1 MSTTPAQLE
10 TTFHQIHTERMQG
23 VPVVNEKLTVKAT
36 EFYPWKDYQ
45 LGILITPW
53 FMNIMLLPN
62 DTPADN
68 MLLPNDT
75 PADKVADKQD
85 NITHDSPF
93 SKERYK
99 VGATQNHVLPSGSYE
114 FVTGY
119 EESIGFFESCSLFSP
134 MFDFTD
140 QETAEL
146 TAKEALLALMNREN
160 IDVES
165 QNPSHE
171 IEKIWPAKEPIPE
184 FTLNADGSEI
194 SKNSSLKKVDKK
206 PRKRLSERL
215 KEPSSRRDFLRGSAF
230 REEATVAT
238 KKGNGKQTDLQANE
252 QVGEQISEHRVEQKT
267 S

>member
-1 MSTTPAQLE
+1 MSTSPTQLE
-10 TTFHQIHTERMQG
+10 TTFRQIHTERMQD
-23 VPVVNEKLTVKAT
+23 VPVVNEKLSVKAT
-36 EFYPWKDYQ
+36 EFYPWKEYQ

-62 DTPADN
+62 DAVADN
-68 MLLPNDT
+68 
-75 PADKVADKQD
+75 VVDKQV
-85 NITHDSPF
+85 NTNHSTP
-93 SKERYK
+93 SNKESYK
-99 VGATQNHVLPSGSYE
+99 VGATKNHVLPSGSYQ

-146 TAKEALLALMNREN
+146 TAKEALLALMNKEN

-171 IEKIWPAKEPIPE
+171 IEQIWPGKEPKPE
-184 FTLNADGSEI
+184 FTMNADGSEI
-194 SKNSSLKKVDKK
+194 SKNSALKKVDKK

-230 REEATVAT
+230 REEATVIS
-238 KKGNGKQTDLQANE
+238 KQKGKQK
-252 QVGEQISEHRVEQKT
+252 EQKA

>member
-1 MSTTPAQLE
+1 
-10 TTFHQIHTERMQG
+10 MQD
-23 VPVVNEKLTVKAT
+23 VPVVNEKLAVKAT

-62 DTPADN
+62 DSSD
-68 MLLPNDT
+68 
-75 PADKVADKQD
+75 DKLIDKQV
-85 NITHDSPF
+85 NTTHDVPSN
-93 SKERYK
+93 KESYK
-99 VGATQNHVLPSGSYE
+99 VGATKNHVLPSGSYE

-134 MFDFTD
+134 MFDFAD

-146 TAKEALLALMNREN
+146 TAKEALLALMNKEN
-160 IDVES
+160 IDIES
-165 QNPSHE
+165 QNPSRE
-171 IEKIWPAKEPIPE
+171 IEKIWPAKEPEPE

-194 SKNSSLKKVDKK
+194 SKNITLKKADKK

-230 REEATVAT
+230 REETAVAIE
-238 KKGNGKQTDLQANE
+238 KEKQANE
-252 QVGEQISEHRVEQKT
+252 QKS

>member
-1 MSTTPAQLE
+1 MSTSPTQLE
-10 TTFHQIHTERMQG
+10 TTFRQIHTERMQN
-23 VPVVNEKLTVKAT
+23 VPVVNEKLAVKAT
-36 EFYPWKDYQ
+36 QFYPWKEYQ

-62 DTPADN
+62 DATAN
-68 MLLPNDT
+68 NL
-75 PADKVADKQD
+75 ADKQVGT
-85 NITHDSPF
+85 NHSTPSN
-93 SKERYK
+93 KESYK
-99 VGATQNHVLPSGSYE
+99 VGATKNHVLPSGSYE

-134 MFDFTD
+134 MFDFAN
-140 QETAEL
+140 QEAAEL
-146 TAKEALLALMNREN
+146 TAKEALLALMNKEN

-171 IEKIWPAKEPIPE
+171 IEKIWPDKEPIPE
-184 FTLNADGSEI
+184 FTMNADGSEI
-194 SKNSSLKKVDKK
+194 SKNSSLKKVNKK

-230 REEATVAT
+230 REEATVISKQ
-238 KKGNGKQTDLQANE
+238 KKKQK
-252 QVGEQISEHRVEQKT
+252 EQKA

>member
-10 TTFHQIHTERMQG
+10 TTFHQIHAERMQG

-62 DTPADN
+62 DTPTN
-68 MLLPNDT
+68 KLL
-75 PADKVADKQD
+75 DKQV
-85 NITHDSPF
+85 NPTHDAPSN
-93 SKERYK
+93 KESYK
-99 VGATQNHVLPSGSYE
+99 VGATKNHVLPSGSYE

-160 IDVES
+160 IDIES

-215 KEPSSRRDFLRGSAF
+215 KEPTSRRDFLRGSAF
-230 REEATVAT
+230 RGEATVAT
-238 KKGNGKQTDLQANE
+238 KEGNGKQTDQQANE
-252 QVGEQISEHRVEQKT
+252 QVGEHVVEHIVEQKT

>member
-10 TTFHQIHTERMQG
+10 ATFRQIHTERMQD
-23 VPVVNEKLTVKAT
+23 VPVVNEKLSVKAT
-36 EFYPWKDYQ
+36 RFYPWKDYQ

-62 DTPADN
+62 DKSNEKASNASDTKTPSS
-68 MLLPNDT
+68 
-75 PADKVADKQD
+75 
-85 NITHDSPF
+85 NIS
-93 SKERYK
+93 YK

-119 EESIGFFESCSLFSP
+119 EESTGFYESCSLFSP

-146 TAKEALLALMNREN
+146 TAKEALLALMDREN
-160 IDVES
+160 IDTAS
-165 QNPSHE
+165 LNPSKE
-171 IEKIWPAKEPIPE
+171 IEQIWAGEKPQPE
-184 FTLNADGSEI
+184 ITKNFDGSDKPITDKI
-194 SKNSSLKKVDKK
+194 SSVTKANKK

-230 REEATVAT
+230 RDEAAVPE
-238 KKGNGKQTDLQANE
+238 KQN
-252 QVGEQISEHRVEQKT
+252 SEQKT
-267 S
+267 T